1 MFYSYPKHKAIDC
14 HIRMTFIQTLMH
26 KLKKKYSIHLRLV
39 NILHLNQDFAQ
50 IKTTQQETQKC
61 DSFYI

>member
-26 KLKKKYSIHLRLV
+26 KLKKKTFNTS
-39 NILHLNQDFAQ
+39 
-50 IKTTQQETQKC
+50 ETCEYPAFKPGFC
-61 DSFYI
+61 TNKNNSAGNPKV